1 MTAPDETRL
10 LAALEATW
18 PPAAIDETSAPGWR
32 LRDGAGAGKRVD
44 SARSLGSSDF
54 EAAAG
59 FVDICRTTPNDY
71 VLFRPLEAYLHEL
84 HGHVLEVSAVDL
96 QLSAG
101 SSANGLAELP

>member
-44 SARSLGSSDF
+44 SARSLGWSLETGDPSLFWCYQDEDFVGLLGKVAMSRGGKSLADTVPLRTMQRYKCLSS
-54 EAAAG
+54 
-59 FVDICRTTPNDY
+59 
-71 VLFRPLEAYLHEL
+71 
-84 HGHVLEVSAVDL
+84 
-96 QLSAG
+96 
-101 SSANGLAELP
+101 